1 MNNNKVFILL
11 PDGIGLRNFAYTKFY
26 KYGQDNGLDF
36 TFWNSTP
43 FPLSEFG
50 FKEIPLPQS
59 QLNLFTEVYKNARK
73 HIELNQFKKQYND
86 PVFDT
91 YKFPFKYNSLKRS
104 IKNLLTKFVISSN
117 DNPNG
122 LVKVRKKIFDLE
134 RQADYYKACHKVLEK
149 EKPAILFSTNQ
160 RPVIAI
166 APILAAQDLGIPT
179 ATFIFSWDN
188 LPKATMVI
196 ETDYYFVWSEYM
208 KNELLSY
215 YSFIKES
222 QIIITGTPQ
231 FENHL
236 NEIEISKVEFFNKYG
251 LDKSKQYITY
261 SGDDVVTSPDDASY
275 LEDVAKAIRKLNL
288 KGHNLGLVFRRCP
301 VDFSNRYDEV
311 LNTYNDII
319 VPIEPKWD
327 KLQDNWNTI
336 YPTKEDLHLL
346 QQTAS
351 YTDLVI
357 NLGSTMVF
365 DFVAQ
370 NKPCAFINYD
380 AKDKAVKSWSVKKI
394 YNYMHFRSMPSKDVV
409 IWLDNP
415 ITIEDKIEE
424 ALNGNNMSTVKAAQ
438 EWFKVVNLFPLE
450 NASVNIVKSIK
461 GIITK

>member
-1 MNNNKVFILL
+1 MNNKKVFILL

-26 KYGQDNGLDF
+26 EYGLDNGLDF

-43 FPLSEFG
+43 FPLSNFG
-50 FKEIPLPQS
+50 FKEIPLPQA
-59 QLNLFTEVYKNARK
+59 QLNPLTEVYKTARK

-86 PVFDT
+86 TVFDT

-104 IKNLLTKFVISSN
+104 IKNVLTKFVISSN
-117 DNPNG
+117 NNPKG

-134 RQADYYKACHKVLEK
+134 RRTDYYKACYKVLEK

-188 LPKATMVI
+188 VPKATLVI
-196 ETDYYFVWSEYM
+196 ETDYYFVWSVYM
-208 KNELLSY
+208 KNEMLSY
-215 YSFIKES
+215 YPFINES
-222 QIIITGTPQ
+222 QIVITGTPQ

-236 NEIEISKVEFFNKYG
+236 NEIELSKDDFFNKYN
-251 LDKSKQYITY
+251 LDKAKQYITY

-275 LEDVAKAIRKLNL
+275 LEDVAKAVRNLNL
-288 KGHNLGLVFRRCP
+288 NGNNLGIVFRRCP
-301 VDFSNRYDEV
+301 VDFSNRYNKV
-311 LNTYNDII
+311 LNSYKDII
-319 VPIEPKWD
+319 VPIKPKWE
-327 KLQDNWNTI
+327 KLQDSWNTI

-351 YTDLVI
+351 YTELVI

-365 DFVAQ
+365 DFVSQ

-380 AKDKAVKSWSVKKI
+380 AKNKTVKNWSVKKI
-394 YNYMHFRSMPSKDVV
+394 YNYMHFRSMPSKKAV

-415 ITIEDKIEE
+415 DTIEDKINEILTE
-424 ALNGNNMSTVKAAQ
+424 SNLSTINAAQ
-438 EWFKVVNLFPLE
+438 EWFEVVNIFPFDK
-450 NASVNIVKSIK
+450 ASVNIVKGIK
-461 GIITK
+461 NIITN